1 MIESKNGRTRIEGN
15 SKEILNEWANITG
28 FVYYEIAKLMG
39 LKEASKIFSATL
51 LFVANQEANELRE
64 KGELPDE

>member
-1 MIESKNGRTRIEGN
+1 MIESKKGKTKIEGDP
-15 SKEILNEWANITG
+15 KTILNEWANITG
-28 FVYYEIAKLMG
+28 FVYYEIARITG

-51 LFVANQEANELRE
+51 LFVANREADELKE

>member
-1 MIESKNGRTRIEGN
+1 MIECKKGKTKIEGD
-15 SKEILNEWANITG
+15 SKTILNEWANITG
-28 FVYYEIAKLMG
+28 FVYYEIARIMG
-39 LKEASKIFSATL
+39 LKETSKIFSATL